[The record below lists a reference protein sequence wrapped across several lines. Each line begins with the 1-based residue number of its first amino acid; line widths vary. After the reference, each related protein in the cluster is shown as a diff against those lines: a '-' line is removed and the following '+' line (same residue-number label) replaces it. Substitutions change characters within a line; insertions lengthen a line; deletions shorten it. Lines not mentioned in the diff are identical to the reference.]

1 MDTLSPIEID
11 PKTFLKEHCSLP
23 ALPQTLTR
31 IQEVVRDPDADMST
45 IVGLISGDPSLVAQL
60 LKIVNSSYY
69 ALPTEVSQVQF
80 AVAFLG
86 LNEVYRMALSLTV
99 INTIDVKNRI
109 ALDRFWFHSYYTAL
123 CSKYL
128 AKKYEPQI
136 SFEDL
141 WSGSVLHDI
150 GKLVYMKFFPDH
162 TRKILEYTGENGC
175 LYSAAIEH
183 FSLPS
188 DTYLGAL
195 LCDHW
200 RLPEKVK
207 GACEYHRLEDLPRM
221 DRASSCFSFKRMVC
235 MGNLTAILAR
245 EELNEDVKQKLAAG
259 IMDELDCSE
268 SEFLSLMG
276 DIYDLK
282 HDVEKFIS
290 SLS

>member
-1 MDTLSPIEID
+1 MASLPAIEID
-11 PKTFLKEHCSLP
+11 SKTFLKEHCSLP

-31 IQEVVRDPDADMST
+31 IQEIIRDPNADMAT
-45 IVGLISGDPSLVAQL
+45 IVELISGDPSLLAQI

-69 ALPTEVSQVQF
+69 GLPTEVSQVQF

-99 INTIDVKNRI
+99 INTIDIRDKTV
-109 ALDRFWFHSYYTAL
+109 LDRFWFHSYYTAL

-141 WSGSVLHDI
+141 WSSSVLHDI
-150 GKLVYMKFFPDH
+150 GKLVYIKFFPEH
-162 TRKILEYTGENGC
+162 TRKILEYAHEKGC
-175 LYSAAIEH
+175 LYSEAIEY

-188 DTYLGAL
+188 DTYLGML

-207 GACEYHRLEDLPRM
+207 GACQHHRLEDLSRM
-221 DRASSCFSFKRMVC
+221 DRKTSCFSFNRMVC
-235 MGNLTAILAR
+235 LGNLAAILAKDD
-245 EELNEDVKQKLAAG
+245 LNENVKQKLAKG
-259 IMDELDCSE
+259 IMKELDCSE

-282 HDVEKFIS
+282 HDVEKFIT
-290 SLS
+290 SLN